1 MPEIHF
7 GPIVASVFLL
17 AVMPPAA
24 VADSPLQCEPAAQA
38 FLAALPPA
46 EHARAVA
53 AFEPG
58 PREAWSYRPGVNLR
72 KEGLRTGEMTDEQRR
87 LGHALIRC
95 GLSTQGYQKA
105 AAIIRLD
112 DVARENFRKLIFVN
126 PSTPVEV
133 GNEFYWLTVFG
144 EPRPDR
150 PWGWQVEGHHLALN
164 FTAAGGEVSITPAFM
179 GADPAEI
186 REGPFAGFR
195 VLDGEVARAFDLMA
209 SLRPDQRNK
218 AVISDK
224 VPQGL
229 FTSPERAQSLAR
241 FEGLP
246 ASDFDATQREL
257 LVALISEYVENA
269 PAATA
274 ARVMA
279 QVGGAAV
286 AQLHFAWMGPTAPG
300 SAVYYRVH
308 GPSLLIEF
316 DHAANIRSKALE
328 PDPNHIHTIMRI
340 PGEDYGEDLLARH
353 YRDSPHH
360 RPPGG
365 AAQ

>member
-1 MPEIHF
+1 VRKIHL

-38 FLAALPPA
+38 FLAALAPA
-46 EHARAVA
+46 EQARAVA
-53 AFEPG
+53 AFAPG

-72 KEGLRTGEMTDEQRR
+72 KDGLRTGDMSDAQRR
-87 LGHALIRC
+87 AGHALLRC

-112 DVARENFRKLIFVN
+112 DVVRENFRQLVFATA
-126 PSTPVEV
+126 STPVDV
-133 GNEFYWLTVFG
+133 GKEFYWLTVFG
-144 EPRPDR
+144 EPRADR
-150 PWGWQVEGHHLALN
+150 PWGWQIEGHHLALN
-164 FTAAGGEVSITPAFM
+164 FTAVDGAVTITPAFM

-229 FTSPERAQSLAR
+229 FTSPERAQSLAS

-246 ASDFDATQREL
+246 ASELDPAQRL
-257 LVALISEYVENA
+257 LLLALVREYVDNA
-269 PAATA
+269 APATA
-274 ARVMA
+274 ARVM
-279 QVGGAAV
+279 QRLNDEPM
-286 AQLHFAWMGPTAPG
+286 AQLHFAWMGPTVPG

-308 GPSLLIEF
+308 GPSLLVEF

-360 RPPGG
+360 RPPDDPTP
-365 AAQ
+365 